1 MDNSQIILDQFTK
14 FSSILSKVVDQESV
28 DALIDIYGD
37 RLVLCPR
44 GLKADEGG
52 QPGELVKFSLSVASL
67 AKELGTQHGLAKSL
81 VKVSLLHEIGKL
93 GDPDNELYIPQ
104 DSDWH
109 RDKLN
114 QNYKYNDACS
124 KMGINHRTM
133 WIINKLKIDLTI
145 DEYIAIQTSQG
156 FHLNEN
162 QFYGQENYKNKLVS
176 LFQSAR
182 NITLA
187 TQD

>member
-1 MDNSQIILDQFTK
+1 
-14 FSSILSKVVDQESV
+14 
-28 DALIDIYGD
+28 
-37 RLVLCPR
+37 
-44 GLKADEGG
+44 
-52 QPGELVKFSLSVASL
+52 
-67 AKELGTQHGLAKSL
+67 
-81 VKVSLLHEIGKL
+81 
-93 GDPDNELYIPQ
+93 
-104 DSDWH
+104 
-109 RDKLN
+109 
-114 QNYKYNDACS
+114 
-124 KMGINHRTM
+124 MGINHRTL
-133 WIINKLKIDLTI
+133 WIVNRLKIDLTI